1 MVSENMSIFIAFG
14 AGVLSFLS
22 PCVLPLIPSYLCII
36 GGSPVNGNDDNR
48 PRLIARTISFILGF
62 TVVFVVLSV
71 IFSSTIILIG
81 GIFNYIN
88 LISGIVVI
96 ILGLNIIFDFL
107 SLLNYEKRFNLK
119 NKPKGLIGAFLAG
132 GAFGAGWTPCVGPVL
147 TGILLLAT
155 NKGSIPLAVVYLVFY
170 SSGLGLLFLLASFF
184 FNSFVKVSAK
194 LRTHLPLIQ
203 RISGVL
209 LIVIGILIAKGD
221 YKTFNLMASKWQSK
235 LSGGTP
241 YAEST
246 VYDADGGEFIQSEE
260 EPEKTKN
267 NNEN

>member
-1 MVSENMSIFIAFG
+1 MSIFIAFG

-22 PCVLPLIPSYLCII
+22 PCVLPLIPSYLCVI
-36 GGSPVNGNDDNR
+36 GGSPTAGNDENR
-48 PRLIARTISFILGF
+48 PRLIERTISFILGF
-62 TVVFVVLSV
+62 TVIFVVLSV

-81 GIFNYIN
+81 NVFNYIN

-107 SLLNYEKRFNLK
+107 SFLNYEKRFHFK
-119 NKPKGLIGAFLAG
+119 KKPKGIIGAFLAG

-155 NKGSIPLAVVYLVFY
+155 NKGSIPLAVIYLIFY
-170 SSGLGLLFLLASFF
+170 SAGLGLPFLLSSFF
-184 FNSFVKVSAK
+184 INSFIKFSIK
-194 LRTHLPLIQ
+194 IRNHLPMIR

-209 LIVIGILIAKGD
+209 LIVIGILILRGD
-221 YKTFNLMASKWQSK
+221 YKTFNIIASKWQSR
-235 LSGGTP
+235 LSGRTP

-246 VYDADGGEFIQSEE
+246 VYDTDNNVFIQPEE
-260 EPEKTKN
+260 ETDYKDNKD
-267 NNEN
+267 

>member
-1 MVSENMSIFIAFG
+1 MT
-14 AGVLSFLS
+14 
-22 PCVLPLIPSYLCII
+22 
-36 GGSPVNGNDDNR
+36 GNDDNR
-48 PRLIARTISFILGF
+48 PRPIARTIGFILGF

-81 GIFNYIN
+81 GVFNYIN

-107 SLLNYEKRFNLK
+107 SLLNYEKKIHLK
-119 NKPKGLIGAFLAG
+119 NKPKGIIGAFLAG

-155 NKGSIPLAVVYLVFY
+155 NKGSVPLAVVYLVFY
-170 SSGLGLLFLLASFF
+170 SAGLGLPFLLASFF
-184 FNSFVKVSAK
+184 FNSFVKVSEK
-194 LRTHLPLIQ
+194 LRKRLPLIQ

-221 YKTFNLMASKWQSK
+221 YKTINILASQWQSK
-235 LSGGTP
+235 ISSGNF

-246 VYDADGGEFIQSEE
+246 VYDTDNSKLIQPEE
-260 EPEKTKN
+260 TEKTTN